1 MRSYRETIRAINW
14 RWITK
19 KTLKALM
26 YCINPLNFFKLIL
39 RLFKWAIYIV
49 FGAIALGMLTLAIG
63 NYAHAAEWVAAKQ
76 VNQVSPDG
84 QAPCFVR
91 DHNGNLWGQ
100 LVTNAAGCK
109 AYAES
114 ARQYFGNGSYQY
126 FKSWVS
132 SPNFL
137 PAGNP
142 VFQAKFVHS
151 SGTGG
156 ELTYS
161 VTFQNGNLPTQKQY
175 ICPPD
180 GKPEFTFGPKVTNNG
195 TVCEKKPLQCLLG
208 SVKDVNA
215 ITGKEFCRPICEGIA
230 GNTYGSPDEPVSYF
244 TSNFGSVKIT
254 CYGQCSVKS
263 VGGAINPGGN
273 PNIWMG
279 VIQFTGENCPIQT
292 NGNAEDSS
300 TAGVDTPVTPPSSS
314 QATTDAQNQLQN
326 AASSAVSN
334 PTSGATGT
342 ATLNT
347 VVDKI
352 AETSNKEI
360 KATSEQNAAMGKVIQ
375 QTGKDIQ
382 ASIKEAQLSASQGS
396 AGASM
401 GQIQTANAI
410 KDGNA
415 QLGTKLD
422 AIKDAIEKGDE
433 GEGQEPLPPGDTNIK
448 TDPNSV
454 NPNPNDWG
462 QRNYGTVMQHH
473 VTAMNQLPLFSSI
486 GDFFKVDMGAGT
498 CPQFSIDVPDIG
510 GVGGGSLVF
519 DVFCNADLQK
529 VFEIIALC
537 VKLLGLYA
545 AFRIALLD

>member
-63 NYAHAAEWVAAKQ
+63 NYAHAAEWVP
-76 VNQVSPDG
+76 S
-84 QAPCFVR
+84 
-91 DHNGNLWGQ
+91 
-100 LVTNAAGCK
+100 
-109 AYAES
+109 
-114 ARQYFGNGSYQY
+114 
-126 FKSWVS
+126 
-132 SPNFL
+132 
-137 PAGNP
+137 
-142 VFQAKFVHS
+142 
-151 SGTGG
+151 
-156 ELTYS
+156 
-161 VTFQNGNLPTQKQY
+161 TQKQMY
-175 ICPPD
+175 TCPANAYYGITMSTVSSVSQCTTIYKNAFVSKFSCKDPSKVLLTLQSSGGSGETWFISALGSASCTGENSQSFLVAKGAMQYVCPPD
-180 GKPEFTFGPKVTNNG
+180 GKPEFTMGPKVTNNG

-208 SVKDVNA
+208 SVKDTNA

-230 GNTYGSPDEPVSYF
+230 GNTYGTPQEPVSYF

-263 VGGAINPGGN
+263 VGGAINLGSN
-273 PNIWMG
+273 PNVWSG

-292 NGNAEDSS
+292 SGNVEDSS
-300 TAGVDTPVTPPSSS
+300 TAGSNTPVTPPGSSDS
-314 QATTDAQNQLQN
+314 SNNAQNNLDG
-326 AASSAVSN
+326 SVSDALGN
-334 PTSGATGT
+334 TTSGATGT
-342 ATLNT
+342 ATLND
-347 VVDKI
+347 VVNKI

-375 QTGKDIQ
+375 EVGKDIQ
-382 ASIKEAQLSASQGS
+382 KQIYESQLASSQGS

-529 VFEIIALC
+529 IFEIIALC

>member
-26 YCINPLNFFKLIL
+26 YCINPLNFFRLIL
-39 RLFKWAIYIV
+39 RLFKWALYIV

-63 NYAHAAEWVAAKQ
+63 NYAHAAEWVPAQKKD
-76 VNQVSPDG
+76 V
-84 QAPCFVR
+84 
-91 DHNGNLWGQ
+91 
-100 LVTNAAGCK
+100 
-109 AYAES
+109 
-114 ARQYFGNGSYQY
+114 
-126 FKSWVS
+126 
-132 SPNFL
+132 PNFTSGSCSVKGGGTVSGLSMDACMDRVKSYNPL
-137 PAGNP
+137 PNP
-142 VFQAKFVHS
+142 SWSYVWRDQSTPANSKFPCMTNDGGAS
-151 SGTGG
+151 CNGGAQYGTFIY
-156 ELTYS
+156 T
-161 VTFQNGNLPTQKQY
+161 VQTQY
-175 ICPPD
+175 VCPPD
-180 GKPEFTFGPKVTNNG
+180 GKPEFSFGPKVTADG
-195 TVCEKKPLQCLLG
+195 TICEKKPLQCLLG
-208 SVKDVNA
+208 SVKDTNK

-230 GNTYGSPDEPVSYF
+230 GSTYGTPDEPVSYF

-263 VGGAINPGGN
+263 VGGAFNPAGN

-300 TAGVDTPVTPPSSS
+300 TAGVDTPVTPPGSSDS
-314 QATTDAQNQLQN
+314 TNDAQNNLDG
-326 AASSAVSN
+326 AVSDAVGN
-334 PTSGATGT
+334 TTSGATGT
-342 ATLNT
+342 ATLND

-375 QTGKDIQ
+375 EVGKDIQ
-382 ASIKEAQLSASQGS
+382 KQIYESQLASSQGS

-498 CPQFSIDVPDIG
+498 CPQFSIDVPEIG

-529 VFEIIALC
+529 IFEIIALC

>member
-14 RWITK
+14 RWITN

-26 YCINPLNFFKLIL
+26 YCINPLNFFKLIF
-39 RLFKWAIYIV
+39 RLFKWAFYIV

-63 NYAHAAEWVAAKQ
+63 NYAHAAEWVAAPKKP
-76 VNQVSPDG
+76 VPSLGTCYPTGLPLKSDISVEE
-84 QAPCFVR
+84 CV
-91 DHNGNLWGQ
+91 
-100 LVTNAAGCK
+100 VYTK
-109 AYAES
+109 
-114 ARQYFGNGSYQY
+114 GSGSRNVISVYDKD
-126 FKSWVS
+126 KSWNIGYVS
-132 SPNFL
+132 TTGSF
-137 PAGNP
+137 
-142 VFQAKFVHS
+142 VFMGRFVA
-151 SGTGG
+151 T
-156 ELTYS
+156 S
-161 VTFQNGNLPTQKQY
+161 VSDGY
-175 ICPPD
+175 YCPPD
-180 GKPEFTFGPKVTNNG
+180 GKPEFTFGPKVTSNG

-208 SVKDVNA
+208 SVKDTNA

-230 GNTYGSPDEPVSYF
+230 GNTYGTAEEPVSYF

-263 VGGAINPGGN
+263 VGGAINLGSN
-273 PNIWMG
+273 PNIWTG

-300 TAGVDTPVTPPSSS
+300 TAGVDTPVTPPGSSDS
-314 QATTDAQNQLQN
+314 SNNAQNNLDG
-326 AASSAVSN
+326 AVSDALGN
-334 PTSGATGT
+334 TTSGATGT
-342 ATLNT
+342 ATLND
-347 VVDKI
+347 VVNKI

-375 QTGKDIQ
+375 EVGKDIQ
-382 ASIKEAQLSASQGS
+382 KQIYESQLASSQGS

-529 VFEIIALC
+529 IFEIIALC

>member
-1 MRSYRETIRAINW
+1 TIRAINW

-63 NYAHAAEWVAAKQ
+63 NYANAAESVPAPSGFKFDMSKYKTHQCDMYTFSNVFLARHQGASLTLQQCLDGLKSK
-76 VNQVSPDG
+76 VSFANNLTMDG
-84 QAPCFVR
+84 SFQSSSNKTKIV
-91 DHNGNLWGQ
+91 Q
-100 LVTNAAGCK
+100 
-109 AYAES
+109 
-114 ARQYFGNGSYQY
+114 NGS
-126 FKSWVS
+126 V
-132 SPNFL
+132 
-137 PAGNP
+137 
-142 VFQAKFVHS
+142 
-151 SGTGG
+151 TGG
-156 ELTYS
+156 SPVRVEYYGSFTPDY
-161 VTFQNGNLPTQKQY
+161 Y
-175 ICPPD
+175 CPPAD
-180 GKPEFTFGPKVTNNG
+180 NPKYTVGPVVTDAG
-195 TVCEKKPLQCLLG
+195 VVCQKAPLQCLLG
-208 SVKDVNA
+208 SVKDFNA

-230 GNTYGSPDEPVSYF
+230 GNTYGTPDEPVSYF

-263 VGGAINPGGN
+263 VGGAINLGSN
-273 PNIWMG
+273 PNVWTG

-292 NGNAEDSS
+292 SGNAEDSS
-300 TAGVDTPVTPPSSS
+300 TAGSNTPVTPPGSSDS
-314 QATTDAQNQLQN
+314 TNNAQNNLDGAVDN
-326 AASSAVSN
+326 ALGN
-334 PTSGATGT
+334 TTSGATGT
-342 ATLNT
+342 ATLND
-347 VVDKI
+347 VVNKI

-375 QTGKDIQ
+375 EVGKDIQ
-382 ASIKEAQLSASQGS
+382 KQIYESQLASTQGS

-529 VFEIIALC
+529 IFEIISLC

>member
-1 MRSYRETIRAINW
+1 
-14 RWITK
+14 
-19 KTLKALM
+19 M
-26 YCINPLNFFKLIL
+26 YCINPLNFVKLIL

-63 NYAHAAEWVAAKQ
+63 NYAHAAESVPAHKTTDYRG
-76 VNQVSPDG
+76 VCSISSG
-84 QAPCFVR
+84 
-91 DHNGNLWGQ
+91 HYTTGK
-100 LVTNAAGCK
+100 TIEECK
-109 AYAES
+109 AYIVYALANLYS
-114 ARQYFGNGSYQY
+114 
-126 FKSWVS
+126 
-132 SPNFL
+132 
-137 PAGNP
+137 PAGAP
-142 VFQAKFVHS
+142 YTIGAIQSDTS
-151 SGTGG
+151 SQIKWTACDRDGGCYYWGALTKTGAF
-156 ELTYS
+156 TSYS
-161 VTFQNGNLPTQKQY
+161 
-175 ICPPD
+175 CPPP
-180 GKPEFTFGPKVTNNG
+180 GQPKFTMGPKVVNG
-195 TVCEKKPLQCLLG
+195 ATVCEKKPLQCLLG
-208 SVKDVNA
+208 SVKDTNA
-215 ITGKEFCRPICEGIA
+215 ITGKEFCRPICQGIA
-230 GNTYGSPDEPVSYF
+230 GNTYGTPDEPVSYF

-263 VGGAINPGGN
+263 VGGAINLGSN
-273 PNIWMG
+273 PNVWTG

-292 NGNAEDSS
+292 NGDAEDSS
-300 TAGVDTPVTPPSSS
+300 SAGVDTPVPPPTSSDS
-314 QATTDAQNQLQN
+314 TNNAQNNLDG
-326 AASSAVSN
+326 AVSDAIGN

-342 ATLNT
+342 ATLND
-347 VVDKI
+347 VVNKI

-375 QTGKDIQ
+375 EVGKDIQ
-382 ASIKEAQLSASQGS
+382 KQIYESQLASSQGS

-529 VFEIIALC
+529 IFEIIALC

>member
-19 KTLKALM
+19 KTLKALV

-63 NYAHAAEWVAAKQ
+63 NYAHAAEWVAATQKKQ
-76 VNQVSPDG
+76 FTGKCHQNGYLLTSGVSESQCIADILKAIPSYSNCRYAGVVDERNTINNQIYCDKPG
-84 QAPCFVR
+84 TAGYR
-91 DHNGNLWGQ
+91 AGNY
-100 LVTNAAGCK
+100 LVTSFTNN
-109 AYAES
+109 Y
-114 ARQYFGNGSYQY
+114 
-126 FKSWVS
+126 V
-132 SPNFL
+132 
-137 PAGNP
+137 
-142 VFQAKFVHS
+142 
-151 SGTGG
+151 
-156 ELTYS
+156 
-161 VTFQNGNLPTQKQY
+161 
-175 ICPPD
+175 CPPD
-180 GKPEFTFGPKVTNNG
+180 GKPEFTFGPKVTENG
-195 TVCEKKPLQCLLG
+195 TICEKKPVQCLLG
-208 SVKDVNA
+208 SIKDTNA
-215 ITGKEFCRPICEGIA
+215 ITGKEFCRPICQGIA
-230 GNTYGSPDEPVSYF
+230 GNTYGTPQEPVSYF

-292 NGNAEDSS
+292 NGNVDDSS
-300 TAGVDTPVTPPSSS
+300 TAGVDTPVTPPGSSDS
-314 QATTDAQNQLQN
+314 TNDAQNNLDG
-326 AASSAVSN
+326 AVSDALGN
-334 PTSGATGT
+334 TTSGATGT
-342 ATLNT
+342 ATLND
-347 VVDKI
+347 VVNKI

-375 QTGKDIQ
+375 EVGKDIQ
-382 ASIKEAQLSASQGS
+382 KQIYESQLASSQGS
-396 AGASM
+396 AGASA

-422 AIKDAIEKGDE
+422 AIKDAIEKQDE

-486 GDFFKVDMGAGT
+486 GDFFKVDMGVGT

>member
-1 MRSYRETIRAINW
+1 MRSYRQTIRAINW

-39 RLFKWAIYIV
+39 RLFKWAFYIM

-63 NYAHAAEWVAAKQ
+63 NYAHAAEWVAAQKKD
-76 VNQVSPDG
+76 VPNLTSG
-84 QAPCFVR
+84 TCSVR
-91 DHNGNLWGQ
+91 NAVPNS
-100 LVTNAAGCK
+100 VTGISLDACMDRVK
-109 AYAES
+109 AYNPPPNPAWS
-114 ARQYFGNGSYQY
+114 YVWKDQATPANSKFPCMTADGGKSCDGGSMY
-126 FKSWVS
+126 
-132 SPNFL
+132 
-137 PAGNP
+137 GT
-142 VFQAKFVHS
+142 FVYTVQS
-151 SGTGG
+151 QF
-156 ELTYS
+156 
-161 VTFQNGNLPTQKQY
+161 V
-175 ICPPD
+175 CPPD

-195 TVCEKKPLQCLLG
+195 TICEKKPVQCLLG
-208 SVKDVNA
+208 SIKDVNA

-230 GNTYGSPDEPVSYF
+230 GNTYGEPGQPVSFF
-244 TSNFGSVKIT
+244 TSTFGSVKIQ
-254 CYGQCSVKS
+254 CYGQCSVTT

-279 VIQFTGENCPIQT
+279 VIKFTGENCPIQT
-292 NGNAEDSS
+292 SGNTEDSS

-360 KATSEQNAAMGKVIQ
+360 KASSEQNAALGKVIQ

-382 ASIKEAQLSASQGS
+382 SSIKEAQLSASQGS
-396 AGASM
+396 AGAGV

-415 QLGTKLD
+415 QMGTKLD
-422 AIKDAIEKGDE
+422 AIKDAIEKQDEDNGDK
-433 GEGQEPLPPGDTNIK
+433 PLPPGDTNIK
-448 TDPNSV
+448 TDPKSV
-454 NPNPNDWG
+454 NPNPNDWS

-473 VTAMNQLPLFSSI
+473 VTEMNSLPLFSAI
-486 GDFFKVDMGAGT
+486 GGFFKVDVGAGT
-498 CPQFSIDVPDIG
+498 CPQFSIDVPEIG
-510 GVGGGSLVF
+510 GMGGGSLVF

-529 VFEIIALC
+529 IFEIIALC
-537 VKLLGLYA
+537 VKLLGLYTS
-545 AFRIALLD
+545 FRIALLD

>member
-1 MRSYRETIRAINW
+1 
-14 RWITK
+14 
-19 KTLKALM
+19 M

-63 NYAHAAEWVAAKQ
+63 NYAHAAEWTPASKPTTYGTCKNPSNGVLGSPVTIQECAKL
-76 VNQVSPDG
+76 VTTFHDNPNRVCSAPAVEPSAG
-84 QAPCFVR
+84 QAVSIVCTNKPYADF
-91 DHNGNLWGQ
+91 NGGGFWNDKL
-100 LVTNAAGCK
+100 
-109 AYAES
+109 S
-114 ARQYFGNGSYQY
+114 
-126 FKSWVS
+126 
-132 SPNFL
+132 
-137 PAGNP
+137 
-142 VFQAKFVHS
+142 QAPYK
-151 SGTGG
+151 
-156 ELTYS
+156 
-161 VTFQNGNLPTQKQY
+161 
-175 ICPPD
+175 CPPP
-180 GKPEFTFGPKVTNNG
+180 GKPEFTFGPKVTENG
-195 TVCEKKPLQCLLG
+195 TVCEKKPIQCLLG
-208 SVKDVNA
+208 SIKDTNA

-230 GNTYGSPDEPVSYF
+230 GNTYGTPEEPVSYF

-263 VGGAINPGGN
+263 VGGAINLGSN
-273 PNIWMG
+273 PNIWTG
-279 VIQFTGENCPIQT
+279 VIQFTGENCPIQAS
-292 NGNAEDSS
+292 GNAEDSS
-300 TAGVDTPVTPPSSS
+300 TAGSNTPVTPPGSSDS
-314 QATTDAQNQLQN
+314 TNDAQNNLDG
-326 AASSAVSN
+326 AVSDALGN
-334 PTSGATGT
+334 TTSGATGT
-342 ATLNT
+342 ATLND
-347 VVDKI
+347 VVNKI

-375 QTGKDIQ
+375 EVGKDIQ
-382 ASIKEAQLSASQGS
+382 KQIYESQLASSQGS
-396 AGASM
+396 AGASA

-529 VFEIIALC
+529 IFEIIALC

>member
-1 MRSYRETIRAINW
+1 
-14 RWITK
+14 
-19 KTLKALM
+19 M

-63 NYAHAAEWVAAKQ
+63 NYAHAAESV
-76 VNQVSPDG
+76 
-84 QAPCFVR
+84 
-91 DHNGNLWGQ
+91 
-100 LVTNAAGCK
+100 
-109 AYAES
+109 
-114 ARQYFGNGSYQY
+114 
-126 FKSWVS
+126 
-132 SPNFL
+132 
-137 PAGNP
+137 PAGNGYQFDLSKYNVTQCDMIKASGSNLLARFTVPASSPDKTMAYCLSNLRKLVAWGGQATFNSSFSSTSSSQITQDGVLPDPSTP
-142 VFQAKFVHS
+142 VSLRVIYYGSFQPMYF
-151 SGTGG
+151 
-156 ELTYS
+156 
-161 VTFQNGNLPTQKQY
+161 
-175 ICPPD
+175 CPPP
-180 GKPEFTFGPKVTNNG
+180 GQPKFTIGPKVVNG
-195 TVCEKKPLQCLLG
+195 ATVCEMKPLQCLLG
-208 SVKDVNA
+208 SVKDTNA

-230 GNTYGSPDEPVSYF
+230 GNTYGTPQEPVSYF

-263 VGGAINPGGN
+263 VGGAINLGSN
-273 PNIWMG
+273 PNIWTG

-300 TAGVDTPVTPPSSS
+300 TAGVDTPVTPPGSSDS
-314 QATTDAQNQLQN
+314 TNDAQNNLDGAVDN
-326 AASSAVSN
+326 ALGN
-334 PTSGATGT
+334 TTSGATGT
-342 ATLNT
+342 ATLND

-375 QTGKDIQ
+375 EVGKDIQ
-382 ASIKEAQLSASQGS
+382 KQIYESQLASSQGS

>member
-1 MRSYRETIRAINW
+1 
-14 RWITK
+14 
-19 KTLKALM
+19 M

-63 NYAHAAEWVAAKQ
+63 NYAHAAEWAPAKE
-76 VNQVSPDG
+76 SFEPDKTKSG
-84 QAPCFVR
+84 LC
-91 DHNGNLWGQ
+91 
-100 LVTNAAGCK
+100 
-109 AYAES
+109 
-114 ARQYFGNGSYQY
+114 YFNGSNNGAST
-126 FKSWVS
+126 FDACVS
-132 SPNFL
+132 SNT
-137 PAGNP
+137 G
-142 VFQAKFVHS
+142 
-151 SGTGG
+151 SGTNRSW
-156 ELTYS
+156 ELTGGFSYS
-161 VTFQNGNLPTQKQY
+161 GKNSQGYHVFTAPIRKYRSDGWNPPQGTVGTLAFWTASA
-175 ICPPD
+175 ISAFVCPPD
-180 GKPEFTFGPKVTNNG
+180 GKPEFTFGPKVTKDG
-195 TVCEKKPLQCLLG
+195 TICEKKPVQCLLG
-208 SVKDVNA
+208 SIKDTNA

-230 GNTYGSPDEPVSYF
+230 GNTYGTPQEPVSYF

-300 TAGVDTPVTPPSSS
+300 TAGVDTPVTPPGSSDS
-314 QATTDAQNQLQN
+314 SNNAQNNLDG
-326 AASSAVSN
+326 AVSDALGN
-334 PTSGATGT
+334 TTSGATGT
-342 ATLNT
+342 ATLND
-347 VVDKI
+347 VVNKI

-375 QTGKDIQ
+375 EVGKDIQ
-382 ASIKEAQLSASQGS
+382 KQIYESQLASSQGS

-529 VFEIIALC
+529 IFEIIALC

>member
-26 YCINPLNFFKLIL
+26 YCINPLNFVKLIL

-63 NYAHAAEWVAAKQ
+63 NYAHAAEWAPAKEKLEPSGGGSCYYKEATGQYPVDSLQSCINLSLSKYPAFQYKSTAAPVAVAGGGYKTTFDIVAKGDPTWILQ
-76 VNQVSPDG
+76 FYLLHGGVI
-84 QAPCFVR
+84 
-91 DHNGNLWGQ
+91 
-100 LVTNAAGCK
+100 
-109 AYAES
+109 
-114 ARQYFGNGSYQY
+114 
-126 FKSWVS
+126 KSHV
-132 SPNFL
+132 
-137 PAGNP
+137 
-142 VFQAKFVHS
+142 
-151 SGTGG
+151 
-156 ELTYS
+156 
-161 VTFQNGNLPTQKQY
+161 
-175 ICPPD
+175 CPPD
-180 GKPEFTFGPKVTNNG
+180 GKPEFTFGPKVTNDG

-360 KATSEQNAAMGKVIQ
+360 KASSEQNAAMGKVIQ

-396 AGASM
+396 AGAGL

>member
-63 NYAHAAEWVAAKQ
+63 NYAHAAEWIAAPSKDVISGLCRQHYPAYTWPNSMSLDSCKQ
-76 VNQVSPDG
+76 ILEAEHQKS
-84 QAPCFVR
+84 C
-91 DHNGNLWGQ
+91 
-100 LVTNAAGCK
+100 AGCK
-109 AYAES
+109 PLYIKNSSSIGVVGQTLKFYNE
-114 ARQYFGNGSYQY
+114 FGADFGS
-126 FKSWVS
+126 
-132 SPNFL
+132 
-137 PAGNP
+137 
-142 VFQAKFVHS
+142 FQ
-151 SGTGG
+151 
-156 ELTYS
+156 
-161 VTFQNGNLPTQKQY
+161 QNSKQQQHY
-175 ICPPD
+175 CPPE
-180 GKPEFTFGPKVTNNG
+180 GKPEFSFGPKVTNNG

-208 SVKDVNA
+208 SVKDTNA

-230 GNTYGSPDEPVSYF
+230 GNTYGTPQEPVSYF

-273 PNIWMG
+273 PKIWMG

-300 TAGVDTPVTPPSSS
+300 TAGVDTPVTPPGSSDS
-314 QATTDAQNQLQN
+314 TNDAQNNLDG
-326 AASSAVSN
+326 AVSDALGN
-334 PTSGATGT
+334 TTSGATGT
-342 ATLNT
+342 ATLND
-347 VVDKI
+347 VVNKI

-375 QTGKDIQ
+375 EVGKDIQ
-382 ASIKEAQLSASQGS
+382 KQIYESQLASTQGS

-529 VFEIIALC
+529 IFEIIAVC

>member
-1 MRSYRETIRAINW
+1 MRSYLETIRAINW

-63 NYAHAAEWVAAKQ
+63 NYAHAAEWLPAPSKTEYATTGTCQSDTGVPLAA
-76 VNQVSPDG
+76 N
-84 QAPCFVR
+84 
-91 DHNGNLWGQ
+91 
-100 LVTNAAGCK
+100 VTVPQCAA
-109 AYAES
+109 
-114 ARQYFGNGSYQY
+114 ARLSQCNSVYGDCSIKTSDAGSYLRITVVSL
-126 FKSWVS
+126 KAGGWVD
-132 SPNFL
+132 L
-137 PAGNP
+137 R
-142 VFQAKFVHS
+142 FVAPKNNV
-151 SGTGG
+151 
-156 ELTYS
+156 Y
-161 VTFQNGNLPTQKQY
+161 Y
-175 ICPPD
+175 CPPE
-180 GKPEFTFGPKVTNNG
+180 GKPEFSIGPKVTNDG
-195 TVCEKKPLQCLLG
+195 TVCEKKPVQCLLG
-208 SVKDVNA
+208 SVKDTNA

-230 GNTYGSPDEPVSYF
+230 GNTYGEPDQPVSFF
-244 TSNFGSVKIT
+244 TSTFGSVKIQ
-254 CYGQCSVKS
+254 CYGQCSVTT

-273 PNIWMG
+273 PNIWKG
-279 VIQFTGENCPIQT
+279 VIKFTGENCPIQT
-292 NGNAEDSS
+292 SGNTEDSS
-300 TAGVDTPVTPPSSS
+300 TAGVDTPVPPPSSS

-360 KATSEQNAAMGKVIQ
+360 KATSEQNAALGKVIQ

-382 ASIKEAQLSASQGS
+382 TSIKEAQLSASQGS
-396 AGASM
+396 SGASM

-422 AIKDAIEKGDE
+422 AIKDAIEKQDE

>member
-1 MRSYRETIRAINW
+1 
-14 RWITK
+14 
-19 KTLKALM
+19 M
-26 YCINPLNFFKLIL
+26 YCINPLNFVKLIL

-63 NYAHAAEWVAAKQ
+63 NYAHAAEWAPAKEITDIDI
-76 VNQVSPDG
+76 N
-84 QAPCFVR
+84 
-91 DHNGNLWGQ
+91 
-100 LVTNAAGCK
+100 
-109 AYAES
+109 
-114 ARQYFGNGSYQY
+114 
-126 FKSWVS
+126 
-132 SPNFL
+132 
-137 PAGNP
+137 
-142 VFQAKFVHS
+142 S
-151 SGTGG
+151 SGTCRHPYNTSGISVSNLQQCIDNYVSRGG
-156 ELTYS
+156 WKSASIINSVFTPPSSTRFNLTIYAL
-161 VTFQNGNLPTQKQY
+161 NGSTTSGGYVNFVQTPLKKWV
-175 ICPPD
+175 CPPD
-180 GKPEFTFGPKVTNNG
+180 GKPEFTFGPKVTENG
-195 TVCEKKPLQCLLG
+195 TICEKKPLQCLLG
-208 SVKDVNA
+208 SVKDTNA

-230 GNTYGSPDEPVSYF
+230 GNTYGTPEEPVSYF

-279 VIQFTGENCPIQT
+279 VIQFTGENCPIQPS
-292 NGNAEDSS
+292 GNAEDSS
-300 TAGVDTPVTPPSSS
+300 TAGVDTPVTPPGSSDS
-314 QATTDAQNQLQN
+314 TNDAQNNLDGSVN
-326 AASSAVSN
+326 DALGN
-334 PTSGATGT
+334 TTSGATGT
-342 ATLNT
+342 ATLND
-347 VVDKI
+347 VVNKI

-375 QTGKDIQ
+375 EVGKDIQ
-382 ASIKEAQLSASQGS
+382 KQIYESQLASSQGS

-529 VFEIIALC
+529 IFEIIALC

>member
-39 RLFKWAIYIV
+39 RLFKWAFYIV

-63 NYAHAAEWVAAKQ
+63 NYAHAAEWVPAEEGFSPTQ
-76 VNQVSPDG
+76 PSSVNSCVIQPAGVFVSLSPSSSAQDCFTNLKTVYG
-84 QAPCFVR
+84 FNVGSVTLIKEYTSVVEYRYSLIKVSTGAPV
-91 DHNGNLWGQ
+91 
-100 LVTNAAGCK
+100 
-109 AYAES
+109 S
-114 ARQYFGNGSYQY
+114 GSYLQVDY
-126 FKSWVS
+126 LKS
-132 SPNFL
+132 
-137 PAGNP
+137 
-142 VFQAKFVHS
+142 KK
-151 SGTGG
+151 T
-156 ELTYS
+156 
-161 VTFQNGNLPTQKQY
+161 Y
-175 ICPPD
+175 ICPP
-180 GKPEFTFGPKVTNNG
+180 KNNPQFIIGPKVTDKG
-195 TVCEKKPLQCLLG
+195 TVCEKKPVQCLLG
-208 SVKDVNA
+208 SIKDTNA

-230 GNTYGSPDEPVSYF
+230 GNTYGTPQEPVSYF

-263 VGGAINPGGN
+263 VGGAINLGSN
-273 PNIWMG
+273 PNIWTG

-292 NGNAEDSS
+292 NGNVDDSS
-300 TAGVDTPVTPPSSS
+300 TAGVDTPVTPPGSSDS
-314 QATTDAQNQLQN
+314 SNNAQNNLDG
-326 AASSAVSN
+326 AVSDALGN
-334 PTSGATGT
+334 TTSGATGT
-342 ATLNT
+342 ATLND
-347 VVDKI
+347 VVNKI

-375 QTGKDIQ
+375 EVGKDIQ
-382 ASIKEAQLSASQGS
+382 KQIYESQLASSQGS

-498 CPQFSIDVPDIG
+498 CPQFSIDVPEIG
-510 GVGGGSLVF
+510 GVGGGSIVF

-529 VFEIIALC
+529 IFEIIALC

>member
-39 RLFKWAIYIV
+39 RLFKWAFYIV

-63 NYAHAAEWVAAKQ
+63 NYAHAAEWAPAKS
-76 VNQVSPDG
+76 VDTVSENLTVTKCG
-84 QAPCFVR
+84 NSSQNLYFQNVSLSQCFA
-91 DHNGNLWGQ
+91 NFKAKLPNLQ
-100 LVTNAAGCK
+100 
-109 AYAES
+109 
-114 ARQYFGNGSYQY
+114 
-126 FKSWVS
+126 FKSYG
-132 SPNFL
+132 SPFLNYVGGGFRVYTSNFVTGNNTNVPVNLFL
-137 PAGNP
+137 PLDYQGN
-142 VFQAKFVHS
+142 
-151 SGTGG
+151 
-156 ELTYS
+156 TY
-161 VTFQNGNLPTQKQY
+161 V
-175 ICPPD
+175 CPPD
-180 GKPEFTFGPKVTNNG
+180 GKPEFTFGPKVTSNG

-208 SVKDVNA
+208 SVKDTNA
-215 ITGKEFCRPICEGIA
+215 ITGKEFCRPICAGIA
-230 GNTYGSPDEPVSYF
+230 GNTYGTPQEPVSYF

-263 VGGAINPGGN
+263 VGGAINLGSN
-273 PNIWMG
+273 PNIWTG
-279 VIQFTGENCPIQT
+279 VIQFTGENCPIQAS
-292 NGNAEDSS
+292 GNAEDSS
-300 TAGVDTPVTPPSSS
+300 TAGSNTPVTPPGSSDS
-314 QATTDAQNQLQN
+314 TNDAQNNLDG
-326 AASSAVSN
+326 AVSDALGN
-334 PTSGATGT
+334 TTSGATGT
-342 ATLNT
+342 ATLND
-347 VVDKI
+347 VVNKI

-375 QTGKDIQ
+375 EVGKDIQ
-382 ASIKEAQLSASQGS
+382 KQIYESQLASSQGS
-396 AGASM
+396 AGASA

-529 VFEIIALC
+529 IFEIIALC